1 MISTVT
7 STTVTTIAAIGSG
20 VLGVA
25 AVILL
30 IILLSTKEL
39 SSAADKRRY
48 KILSRVLTVGIAPLL
63 LVFSV
68 ILVMKALDVL

>member
-1 MISTVT
+1 MISIVI
-7 STTVTTIAAIGSG
+7 STTIITITAIGSG

-48 KILSRVLTVGIAPLL
+48 KILSKVLTVGIAPLL

-68 ILVMKALDVL
+68 ILVMKVLAVF

>member
-1 MISTVT
+1 MISTVISIT
-7 STTVTTIAAIGSG
+7 ITTITAIGSG

-48 KILSRVLTVGIAPLL
+48 KILSKVLTVGIAPLL

-68 ILVMKALDVL
+68 ILVMKVLAVF